1 MANLGSYET
10 QPFARPA
17 PQVKDAGA
25 KPHAP
30 PPMLNIPCPPVQALY
45 LLRHGLFSRIQLSYI
60 DTTSRVFYNTLSI
73 FLKPF

>member
-30 PPMLNIPCPPVQALY
+30 PPYARYPVSACASLILAQA
-45 LLRHGLFSRIQLSYI
+45 RP
-60 DTTSRVFYNTLSI
+60 
-73 FLKPF
+73 FLPNPAFVH